1 MKLYIVRHG
10 ETEENRLHILQGH
23 LPGTLTKQ
31 GKEQI
36 QKTAEEL
43 AHKNIPFT
51 CIVSSDLKRAMDSA
65 QILSENLKLPIVP
78 MQTLRERDW
87 GKYTGITIVEAKE
100 KYYKDGKWN
109 FPDSAET
116 DDGIYQRAQNT
127 LKYLS
132 ETFPNNTIL
141 LVTHGQFARNLLAAN
156 QGCSYKEIPSF
167 SNAEVRVLE
176 L

>member
-23 LPGTLTKQ
+23 LPGTLTPQ
-31 GKEQI
+31 GIEQVRM
-36 QKTAEEL
+36 TAEDL
-43 AHKNIPFT
+43 VSQKISFSR
-51 CIVSSDLKRAMDSA
+51 IVSSDLKRAMDSA
-65 QILSENLKLPIVP
+65 HILADALNVPIIP
-78 MQTLRERDW
+78 MQVLRERDW
-87 GKYTGITIVEAKE
+87 GKYTGITIAEAKE

-116 DDGIYQRAQNT
+116 DDEIYQRAQNV
-127 LKYLS
+127 LKYLKV
-132 ETFPNNTIL
+132 NYNDNAIL

-167 SNAEVRVLE
+167 LNAEVRILE
-176 L
+176 I